1 MIVDDE
7 ITVGKKV
14 SFIIHKELLKYWN
27 LNLEENRY
35 MDINERN
42 INPLHSISREEYYS
56 GKISDFTQLAKHC
69 TDENSELFICPKL
82 YRKKEYQENGE
93 STYVYSVWLVIP
105 AKVTSTGELVATRQ
119 PFIPRKYL
127 RPSKGDLTFSSLERV
142 ERYWKDHPFPTN
154 PSWKRTLEICEDF
167 SRRVLDNVIS
177 LITLGTYQEL
187 KEVIIFDAN
196 ECLGSATDRH
206 VKNFYENHIVNK
218 YSKKKYTELCKKSP
232 LVSKLFLPKEEL
244 QQGTLSNHETM
255 ALKHLGQIKNKDPL
269 TESQRKALH
278 HFLALQDGE
287 LLSIEGPPGT
297 GKTTLLQSVFA
308 SMWVC
313 SALDQSDVPPV
324 LLASGGTNLAIT
336 NILKTFDENIELKRD
351 QFPSGDHFHNI
362 ELLTKRWIPDVKSL
376 GTYCIAPSKQGDHQ
390 DYQLI
395 FYDKESLKTNWI
407 HFEELDEQD
416 IKRYEKAFL
425 NATSRYFGF
434 SIPDIK
440 SARQLLHAR
449 LQTAVGEINE
459 VMGVLTE
466 DYLTA
471 KQIHELLKEYKA
483 ESLDQV
489 LSHWSNQL
497 NDLEKEKQA
506 IEAKM
511 YAWDKHK
518 GIRKPLEKFLL
529 RLPVVNKFFEK
540 WFVYA
545 NQRFVDRVL
554 SSASIPSYE
563 DTTIETYL
571 EELEKECNQKICQL
585 TAKKA
590 KAEELKQRN
599 EQAQNE
605 LTHLQ
610 EKYKKYKEE
619 IPMDLFRAQEAF
631 DKMHRVLAFHLS
643 THYWE
648 ARWIERA
655 KERILQKQG
664 KFSDRKDFYR
674 EVAMLTPCFVSTMYM
689 APVYFNEKYNYFYG
703 FADLLIIDE
712 ASQVL
717 PQYMFP
723 VLSFAKKGLVVGD
736 SKQLPPISNL
746 SRERCEVNIKEA
758 GLHKTSLDIEAMGL
772 HQPDGS
778 MLKLAN
784 YLTRYLDEDLKPFM
798 LKEHFRCHPSI
809 AKYFNQ
815 LFYGKNLIVRSG
827 QKSPYSIPNLGFV
840 DIEGQEEPSGSSRIN
855 HIEAA
860 TIALWIQDFFD
871 LYNIK
876 EDKQKDT
883 LAVLTPFAQQARVIR
898 KYLKELGIDQ
908 IVVGTVHSLQGA
920 EFDVVVFSPT
930 YTSITDQHFFD
941 REPYILNVAA
951 SRAKKAFLT
960 FGDLR
965 YIGVNRNEPS
975 GKLRKMSVLATETAF
990 APALPEE
997 VEVNDLLERMKKDFY
1012 RELPEKT
1019 HQIYKMNIV
1028 NSIIDRSQFGMNENA
1043 TLYT

>member
-1 MIVDDE
+1 M
-7 ITVGKKV
+7 
-14 SFIIHKELLKYWN
+14 
-27 LNLEENRY
+27 
-35 MDINERN
+35 
-42 INPLHSISREEYYS
+42 
-56 GKISDFTQLAKHC
+56 
-69 TDENSELFICPKL
+69 
-82 YRKKEYQENGE
+82 
-93 STYVYSVWLVIP
+93 
-105 AKVTSTGELVATRQ
+105 
-119 PFIPRKYL
+119 
-127 RPSKGDLTFSSLERV
+127 
-142 ERYWKDHPFPTN
+142 
-154 PSWKRTLEICEDF
+154 
-167 SRRVLDNVIS
+167 
-177 LITLGTYQEL
+177 
-187 KEVIIFDAN
+187 
-196 ECLGSATDRH
+196 
-206 VKNFYENHIVNK
+206 
-218 YSKKKYTELCKKSP
+218 
-232 LVSKLFLPKEEL
+232 
-244 QQGTLSNHETM
+244 
-255 ALKHLGQIKNKDPL
+255 
-269 TESQRKALH
+269 
-278 HFLALQDGE
+278 
-287 LLSIEGPPGT
+287 
-297 GKTTLLQSVFA
+297 
-308 SMWVC
+308 
-313 SALDQSDVPPV
+313 
-324 LLASGGTNLAIT
+324 
-336 NILKTFDENIELKRD
+336 
-351 QFPSGDHFHNI
+351 
-362 ELLTKRWIPDVKSL
+362 
-376 GTYCIAPSKQGDHQ
+376 
-390 DYQLI
+390 
-395 FYDKESLKTNWI
+395 
-407 HFEELDEQD
+407 
-416 IKRYEKAFL
+416 
-425 NATSRYFGF
+425 
-434 SIPDIK
+434 
-440 SARQLLHAR
+440 
-449 LQTAVGEINE
+449 
-459 VMGVLTE
+459 
-466 DYLTA
+466 
-471 KQIHELLKEYKA
+471 
-483 ESLDQV
+483 
-489 LSHWSNQL
+489 
-497 NDLEKEKQA
+497 
-506 IEAKM
+506 
-511 YAWDKHK
+511 
-518 GIRKPLEKFLL
+518 
-529 RLPVVNKFFEK
+529 
-540 WFVYA
+540 
-545 NQRFVDRVL
+545 
-554 SSASIPSYE
+554 
-563 DTTIETYL
+563 
-571 EELEKECNQKICQL
+571 
-585 TAKKA
+585 
-590 KAEELKQRN
+590 
-599 EQAQNE
+599 
-605 LTHLQ
+605 
-610 EKYKKYKEE
+610 
-619 IPMDLFRAQEAF
+619 
-631 DKMHRVLAFHLS
+631 
-643 THYWE
+643 
-648 ARWIERA
+648 
-655 KERILQKQG
+655 
-664 KFSDRKDFYR
+664 
-674 EVAMLTPCFVSTMYM
+674 
-689 APVYFNEKYNYFYG
+689 
-703 FADLLIIDE
+703 
-712 ASQVL
+712 L